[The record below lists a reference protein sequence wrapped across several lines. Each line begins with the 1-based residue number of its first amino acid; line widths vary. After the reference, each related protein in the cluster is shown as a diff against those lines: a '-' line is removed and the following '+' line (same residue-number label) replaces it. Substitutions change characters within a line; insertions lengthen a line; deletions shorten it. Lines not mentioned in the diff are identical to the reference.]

1 MKRGIFVCC
10 VIISFLMLASARV
23 MAQEGRIHYGNLTVV
38 PGATVKTLHDDNIF
52 LGNGTNNTT
61 EVKESDWITHLMP
74 ALMLNYELDERGSLK
89 LGYQGDFA
97 YYGTLED
104 NDWKTHNGIFGLDY
118 QAPGGLILGISEF
131 YSNAEDP
138 YSQDNEYKL
147 GVPKTE
153 RWSND
158 LKTKVGYDFG
168 NRIRVFGYFNFYK
181 QDYEEEADYT
191 QDYDDREGGVGLES
205 KLLPK
210 TWGFIRYHYGERDYF
225 THPPGLGLTD
235 TNDADSDWHR
245 INLGLTWDPGAKL
258 RGELNFGYKWEDHD
272 NPLDAGG
279 ETYDS
284 KDDWLASTSVTY
296 TATSTT
302 TLTLDIM
309 RAIRMTGGN
318 SKEFYEDTGIGL
330 NLMQMIYAKFRL
342 TAGARYRDH
351 QYNQPAAIKRED
363 DNYDANIGLGYQIQE
378 WLNADVGYSYQKK
391 DSNEEANSYTDNQF
405 MISLS
410 GVY

>member
-10 VIISFLMLASARV
+10 LIVSFVVLASAQV
-23 MAQEGRIHYGNLTVV
+23 MAQEGRIHYGNLKVI
-38 PGATVKTLHDDNIF
+38 PGITLKALYDDNIF
-52 LGNGTNNTT
+52 LGNGSNTTT

-74 ALMLNYELDERGSLK
+74 ALMLNYKLDKRGSLTM
-89 LGYQGDFA
+89 GYRGDFA

-118 QAPGGLILGISEF
+118 QAPGGLILGINEF
-131 YSNAEDP
+131 YSDAEDP

-168 NRIRVFGYFNFYK
+168 NRVRVFGYFNFYK
-181 QDYEEEADYT
+181 QDFEDEADYS
-191 QDYDDREGGVGLES
+191 QDYDDKEGGVGVES
-205 KLLPK
+205 RLFPK

-225 THPPGLGLTD
+225 THPPGQGITE
-235 TNDADSDWHR
+235 TNDADSDWQQVH
-245 INLGLTWDPGAKL
+245 LGLTWDPGAKL
-258 RGELNFGYKWEDHD
+258 SGELNFGYKWEDHD
-272 NPLDAGG
+272 NQFDAGG
-279 ETYDS
+279 DSYDS
-284 KDDWLASTSVTY
+284 KDDWVASTSVTY

-302 TLTLDIM
+302 TLSLDIT
-309 RAIRMTGGN
+309 RAVRMTGGN
-318 SKEFYEDTGIGL
+318 SKEFFEDTGIGM
-330 NLMQMIYAKFRL
+330 NLMQMLFAKFRL
-342 TAGARYRDH
+342 TAGASYRDH
-351 QYNQPAAIKRED
+351 QYNQPVGQKRED
-363 DNYDANIGLGYQIQE
+363 DNYDANIGLGYQIRK
-378 WLNADVGYSYQKK
+378 WMGADVGYTYKKK

-405 MISLS
+405 MISLN